1 MNTTNAQF
9 AKTNLEFR
17 TACAVANVAPSKRQA
32 SKWRRGWG
40 IARVTT
46 LTVAGLRAALAERG
60 ITMPSRARKADLIR
74 AALMS

>member
-1 MNTTNAQF
+1 MKTTNAQF
-9 AKTNLEFR
+9 AKTSLEFR
-17 TACAVANVAPSKRQA
+17 TACAVAKVAPSKRQA
-32 SKWRRGWG
+32 SKWRRGTG

-46 LTVAGLRAALAERG
+46 LTVAGLRSFLAERG